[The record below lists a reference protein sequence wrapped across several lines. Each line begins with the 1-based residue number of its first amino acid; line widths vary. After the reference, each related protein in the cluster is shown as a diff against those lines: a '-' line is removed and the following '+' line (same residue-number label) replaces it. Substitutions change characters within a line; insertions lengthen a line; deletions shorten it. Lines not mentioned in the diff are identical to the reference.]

1 MERTW
6 KPVTSG
12 VLSIIAG
19 AFTVA
24 SSVMVLLMGPL
35 ITGLLSAFEL
45 PVPLSLVPLPVL
57 GLLAMP
63 LFILGTAAIVGGAC
77 ALRRRAWP
85 MALAGAIC
93 ALFAPQLGLL
103 GVIATVFV
111 ILGRGEFT

>member
-1 MERTW
+1 MEQTW

-19 AFTVA
+19 AVTAA
-24 SSVMVLLMGPL
+24 SGLIVLLMGCL
-35 ITGLLSAFEL
+35 ITGLLSAFAL

-57 GLLAMP
+57 GLFAMP

-85 MALAGAIC
+85 MALTGAIC